1 MEGSFENARS
11 QSDERPNAE
20 RQPELSLGERFACQA
35 SAVLRS
41 RGPRNYAS
49 IGVSVRFR

>member
-1 MEGSFENARS
+1 MDGSFENARG
-11 QSDERPNAE
+11 QSERPHAE
-20 RQPELSLGERFACQA
+20 QLPELSLGERFACQA

-41 RGPRNYAS
+41 RGPHNYAS

>member
-1 MEGSFENARS
+1 MDGSLKNAKG
-11 QSDERPNAE
+11 QSERPNAE
-20 RQPELSLGERFACQA
+20 PLPELLLVERFASRA